1 MISCLDLEGVLTPE
15 IWIQVAERSGIP
27 DLRLT
32 TRDISDYDVL
42 MRWRLKILDDHGLK
56 LRDIRDVI
64 ETISP
69 LPGALEF
76 LSWLRTRSQVII
88 LSDTF
93 EEFASPLMAKL
104 GYPTLFCNSLE
115 VDSEGRVADYHL
127 RQNDGKRKA
136 VAALRSLNFKV
147 VAAGDSYNDV
157 TMLAEADAGILFR
170 PPPSVIQEFPQYP
183 VAQSYQELKHEF
195 ARHLS

>member
-42 MRWRLKILDDHGLK
+42 MRRRLKILDDHGLK
-56 LRDIRDVI
+56 LGDIRDVI

-69 LPGALEF
+69 LPGAVEF
-76 LSWLRTRSQVII
+76 LGWLRTRSQVII
-88 LSDTF
+88 LSDTY
-93 EEFASPLMAKL
+93 EEFALPLMAKL
-104 GYPTLFCNSLE
+104 GYPTLFCNSLK
-115 VDSEGRVADYHL
+115 VDPEGRIAGYHL
-127 RQNDGKRKA
+127 RQSDGKRKA
-136 VAALRSLNFKV
+136 VAALRGLNFKV

-170 PPPSVIQEFPQYP
+170 PPDSVIREFPQYP
-183 VAQSYQELKHEF
+183 VTQTYEELKREF
-195 ARHLS
+195 TRHLP